1 VANTPAQIIE
11 SPEVL
16 QVIDEIPHLRTFTTS
31 LYGCDYATF
40 FVALAAV
47 EQTHLLPS
55 RVLSTHTRFYVRSM
69 RVLAYQQLLASYSS
83 VTLKAMASAFGVSE
97 GFIDEELARFIAA
110 GRISAAIDRVS
121 GTVSACAR
129 ACLLP
134 LLLC

>member
-1 VANTPAQIIE
+1 
-11 SPEVL
+11 
-16 QVIDEIPHLRTFTTS
+16 
-31 LYGCDYATF
+31 
-40 FVALAAV
+40 
-47 EQTHLLPS
+47 
-55 RVLSTHTRFYVRSM
+55 
-69 RVLAYQQLLASYSS
+69 VLAYQQLLASYSS